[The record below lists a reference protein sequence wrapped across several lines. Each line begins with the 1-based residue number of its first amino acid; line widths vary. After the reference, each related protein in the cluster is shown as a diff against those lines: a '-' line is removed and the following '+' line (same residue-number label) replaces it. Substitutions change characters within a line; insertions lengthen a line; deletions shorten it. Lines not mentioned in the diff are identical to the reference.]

1 MATASQ
7 EIDIGEEVSQL
18 KALATRIKQ
27 IPVNSR
33 EDIKRA
39 LLFKH
44 KSLTKA
50 SVAIKVNYIGLS
62 HTIHGRIHYADIIQ
76 ALQKDLNI
84 TDDQVLEFWPLLRTW
99 PKKKQQESSMIEEKT
114 DIRRSLMF
122 KYKSLGKAAEA
133 LGVKYNFLSNVI
145 HGRHYTVYVI
155 QAIQNDLNS
164 HRRSG
169 LRVLATTQ
177 NVAKKKQQE
186 SNMSEEKM
194 KQKESGDERRADETK
209 GE

>member
-7 EIDIGEEVSQL
+7 EIDIGEEVSKL

-50 SVAIKVNYIGLS
+50 ANCLIISYSELS
-62 HTIHGRIHYADIIQ
+62 HVIYNRRATNHVIH
-76 ALQKDLNI
+76 ALQKDLNL

-99 PKKKQQESSMIEEKT
+99 PKK
-114 DIRRSLMF
+114 
-122 KYKSLGKAAEA
+122 
-133 LGVKYNFLSNVI
+133 
-145 HGRHYTVYVI
+145 
-155 QAIQNDLNS
+155 
-164 HRRSG
+164 
-169 LRVLATTQ
+169 AT
-177 NVAKKKQQE
+177 
-186 SNMSEEKM
+186 
-194 KQKESGDERRADETK
+194 